1 VSAQLHPTPL
11 ESALLNEFHALYG
24 SEGFPRP
31 EQVSLLSRQNTGGGR
46 YVDLSSP
53 STAMNRDGYLDL
65 GGKFVEIDGVP
76 NGLMAVVL
84 ISDGQPKILELTVY
98 GGDHW
103 DGAERRW
110 ALK

>member
-1 VSAQLHPTPL
+1 VSTQLQPTAL
-11 ESALLNEFHALYG
+11 ESALLNEFHTLYAR
-24 SEGFPRP
+24 EGFPHP
-31 EQVSLLSRQNTGGGR
+31 EQVSLLSRENTGGGR

-53 STAMNRDGYLDL
+53 GAAMKRDGYLDL
-65 GGKFVEIDGVP
+65 GGKFIQIDGVP

-103 DGAERRW
+103 DGAERQW